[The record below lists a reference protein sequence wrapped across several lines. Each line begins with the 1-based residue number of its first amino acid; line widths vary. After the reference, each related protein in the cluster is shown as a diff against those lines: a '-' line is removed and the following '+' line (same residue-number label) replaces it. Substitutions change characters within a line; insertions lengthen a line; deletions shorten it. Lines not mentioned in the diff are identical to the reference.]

1 MDPLVAR
8 LERIPLSR
16 PHLKLLFQGGL
27 GYTYDAASSGVVAF
41 LMPVLAT
48 LWALSSSE
56 TGLLGSSTYIGY
68 LFGAL
73 TAGHI
78 GDRYGRKVVM
88 MWALGLYCLAT
99 LISAFSV
106 NWPEF
111 FALHVVAGY
120 GTGAESAIIAPFLSE
135 FVPTKQRGKY
145 VGVVSGF
152 FSFGFVIS
160 ALLGLMAPIYGGW
173 QWVQIIAALPVLML
187 LVWRRT
193 IPESPRFLIGQG
205 RRAEAET
212 VVARLER
219 EYEATGKTL
228 PPVADSGAEAAI
240 PVTAAR
246 YQGVLAS
253 TASLFA
259 RGSRSR
265 MISASVVWLV
275 QTFAY
280 YGFITWIPSLL
291 VDRGFDISKSFT
303 FSLLIY
309 IMMVPGYFTAAFLN
323 DRLDRKWVV
332 ALYMTGGGLSALG
345 LAFAGG
351 NGAILGAGMALSFF
365 LNGVY
370 SGLYSYTP
378 ELFPTRIRAT
388 GMATVSAIARIGAIL
403 SPIIIGDA
411 YSGLGFAGVFAMM
424 LVVLVVGV
432 VVMIAF
438 GVRTSGRSLEE
449 LTEAPAVT
457 PSAGVRPG
465 VG

>member
-8 LERIPLSR
+8 LERVPLSR

-88 MWALGLYCLAT
+88 MVALGLYCLAT

-160 ALLGLMAPIYGGW
+160 ALLGLMAPIHGGW

-193 IPESPRFLIGQG
+193 IPESPRFLISQG
-205 RRAEAET
+205 RREEAEA

-228 PPVADSGAEAAI
+228 PPVSDSGAEAAI
-240 PVTAAR
+240 PATAAR
-246 YQGVLAS
+246 YQGFLAS

-265 MISASVVWLV
+265 MISATVVWLV

-332 ALYMTGGGLSALG
+332 AIYMTGGGLSALG

-351 NGAILGAGMALSFF
+351 NGAILGA
-365 LNGVY
+365 
-370 SGLYSYTP
+370 
-378 ELFPTRIRAT
+378 

-411 YSGLGFAGVFAMM
+411 YSGLGFGGVFAMM

-432 VVMIAF
+432 VVMMAF

-457 PSAGVRPG
+457 PAAGVRPR

>member
-1 MDPLVAR
+1 
-8 LERIPLSR
+8 
-16 PHLKLLFQGGL
+16 
-27 GYTYDAASSGVVAF
+27 
-41 LMPVLAT
+41 
-48 LWALSSSE
+48 
-56 TGLLGSSTYIGY
+56 
-68 LFGAL
+68 
-73 TAGHI
+73 
-78 GDRYGRKVVM
+78 
-88 MWALGLYCLAT
+88 
-99 LISAFSV
+99 
-106 NWPEF
+106 
-111 FALHVVAGY
+111 VVAGY

-160 ALLGLMAPIYGGW
+160 ALLGLMAPIHGGW

-193 IPESPRFLIGQG
+193 IPESPRFLISQG
-205 RRAEAET
+205 RREEAEA

-228 PPVADSGAEAAI
+228 PPVSDSGAEAAI
-240 PVTAAR
+240 PATAAR
-246 YQGVLAS
+246 YQGFLAS

-265 MISASVVWLV
+265 MISATVVWLV

-332 ALYMTGGGLSALG
+332 AIYMTGGGLSALG

-351 NGAILGAGMALSFF
+351 NGAILGA
-365 LNGVY
+365 
-370 SGLYSYTP
+370 
-378 ELFPTRIRAT
+378 

-411 YSGLGFAGVFAMM
+411 YSGLGFGGVFAMM

-432 VVMIAF
+432 VVMMAF

-457 PSAGVRPG
+457 PAAGVRPR

>member
-1 MDPLVAR
+1 MDPIVAR

-16 PHLKLLFQGGL
+16 PHFRLLFQGGL

-56 TGLLGSSTYIGY
+56 TGLLGSSTFIGY

-73 TAGHI
+73 TAGYI

-88 MWALGLYCLAT
+88 MVALGLYCLAT
-99 LISAFSV
+99 LIAAFSV
-106 NWPEF
+106 NWWEF

-135 FVPTKQRGKY
+135 FVPTRQRGRY
-145 VGVVSGF
+145 VGVVAGF
-152 FSFGFVIS
+152 FSFGFVVS

-187 LVWRRT
+187 LVWRQT
-193 IPESPRFLIGQG
+193 IPESPRFLLSKG
-205 RRAEAET
+205 RREEAEQ
-212 VVARLER
+212 VVSRLER
-219 EYEATGKTL
+219 EYEATGKAL
-228 PPVADSGAEAAI
+228 PPLSAATSESATI
-240 PVTAAR
+240 KPAR
-246 YQGVLAS
+246 QQGVLRN
-253 TASLFA
+253 TVSLFA
-259 RGSRSR
+259 AGSRSR

-332 ALYMTGGGLSALG
+332 AVYLTGGGLSSLG
-345 LAFAGG
+345 LAFASS

-370 SGLYSYTP
+370 AGLYSYTP

-411 YSGLGFAGVFAMM
+411 YSGLGFGGVFAMM

-432 VVMIAF
+432 LVIIAF
-438 GVRTSGRSLEE
+438 GVPTAGRSLEE
-449 LTEAPAVT
+449 LTEETAAPAARVQ
-457 PSAGVRPG
+457 PGVR
-465 VG
+465 